1 MDKSVVNNIWRDI
14 NCVETI
20 PLATDDIVKDCKFLL
35 GEVERLEARHKAD
48 QMAVEEA
55 NAIAEDYRNKLNSI
69 KRKLFDAQNE
79 LVFFE
84 TSYESIRKICVDL
97 QDKNIELQKVID
109 GKKSDLKTIPTMVLV
124 NELASREGV
133 FKEYVTDHNSR
144 RMSVYGPASI
154 IIVSL

>member
-1 MDKSVVNNIWRDI
+1 MDKNQINQIAENVSEAEQVPDVVFQL
-14 NCVETI
+14 TQ
-20 PLATDDIVKDCKFLL
+20 DCKLL
-35 GEVERLEARHKAD
+35 LAEVERLKSRHKAD
-48 QMAVEEA
+48 RNAVEEA
-55 NAIAEDYRNKLNSI
+55 NAIAEDYRNKLNAT

-79 LVFFE
+79 LGFFE